1 MTSAILVVE
10 DDGPIRRMLERTLA
24 AEGYGV
30 SGVGDGAAAL
40 AAIEREEPDLLVLDI
55 GLPGPDGLAVCQR
68 VRETGRTLPIL
79 LLTARD
85 AVPDRVVG
93 LDAGAD
99 DYLAKP
105 FAADELLARV
115 RALLRRTESMTL
127 AFGEV
132 SFDVQARQARRG
144 DVDVHL
150 SEREADVLE
159 LLLLNGRRVT
169 SRQEALEAVWG
180 SAAAASP
187 NVVDR
192 YVSYLRRKLGDP
204 PLIRTVHGVGFVLD
218 R

>member
-1 MTSAILVVE
+1 M
-10 DDGPIRRMLERTLA
+10 
-24 AEGYGV
+24 
-30 SGVGDGAAAL
+30 GDGSAAL
-40 AAIEREEPDLLVLDI
+40 TAIEREEPDLLVLDI
-55 GLPGPDGLAVCQR
+55 GLPGPDGLTVCRR

-127 AFGEV
+127 AFGDV
-132 SFDVQARQARRG
+132 SFDVQARRARRG

-169 SRQEALEAVWG
+169 SRQEALEAIWG

-204 PLIRTVHGVGFVLD
+204 QLIRTVHGVGFVLD